1 MLVAL
6 GLAMVATFMF
16 LIITKRAT
24 PVVALILVP
33 IAFGLFAG
41 AGLDISDMVTDGI
54 KELAPTAAMLFFA
67 IIFFGIMIDVGLFD
81 PVVRAVIRMV
91 GHDPARLVVGTAVLA
106 MVVSLD
112 GDGSTTFI
120 ITTAAL
126 LPLYLKLG
134 VSPVVLTVVAGLAN
148 GTMNILPWGGPT
160 ARAAS
165 ALKIDTNDVFVP
177 MVPALGAALIVVL
190 LFAFHL
196 GVLERRRIGTLQM
209 RESILAPNR
218 VRAQSS
224 EVGEVDVER
233 EPVSV
238 GAVAGSAASDGT
250 DVAAVP
256 GTGTRTGTGHGRMRR
271 FFGGRRGSAGTPTSV
286 TGGTDAAD
294 ADRDTADRIDDTA
307 PATRDLPV
315 LDRAAD
321 PAAAAAT
328 TTDATSAFAG
338 VLDPNRKTLRPKLFW
353 VNAALTVGLLGIL
366 GADVVAIPVL
376 FMIFAGLALAINF
389 PHIADQQEAITRH
402 SSSIVS
408 VVAMVLAAAVLT
420 GVFSGTGM
428 VDAIARWLSDGIPDW
443 MGPHM
448 AIVVGILSIPL
459 TFLMSNDAFY
469 YGVLPVMSETASRY
483 GIDPAEM
490 ARASITGQPFHM
502 QSPLVP
508 AILLLVALAGVTL
521 ADHHKK
527 VLWRAAVVSLVMLVV
542 GCLVG
547 AVPI

>member
-6 GLAMVATFMF
+6 GLGMVATFMA

-33 IAFGLFAG
+33 VAFGLFAG
-41 AGLDISDMVTDGI
+41 AGLDISDMIKDGI

-81 PVVRAVIRMV
+81 PIVRRVIRMV

-165 ALKIDTNDVFVP
+165 ALKIETNDVFVP
-177 MVPALGAALIVVL
+177 MLPALGVALLIVL
-190 LFAFHL
+190 AFAYHL
-196 GVLERRRIGTLQM
+196 GVLERRRIGQL
-209 RESILAPNR
+209 EIKDSLLVP
-218 VRAQSS
+218 S
-224 EVGEVDVER
+224 EEVL
-233 EPVSV
+233 
-238 GAVAGSAASDGT
+238 
-250 DVAAVP
+250 VAAGGGS
-256 GTGTRTGTGHGRMRR
+256 GTSTPPTSRR
-271 FFGGRRGSAGTPTSV
+271 FGRRSGSSGSGSAGSSTN
-286 TGGTDAAD
+286 
-294 ADRDTADRIDDTA
+294 DDDLTA
-307 PATRDLPV
+307 PRDLPLGDSQRNGHDV
-315 LDRAAD
+315 HVEEYNENGE
-321 PAAAAAT
+321 T
-328 TTDATSAFAG
+328 TFTG

-353 VNAALTVGLLGIL
+353 VNAALTIALLAIL
-366 GADVVAIPVL
+366 GADIVAIPVL
-376 FMIFAGLALAINF
+376 FMIFAAIALAVNF
-389 PHIADQQEAITRH
+389 PHVKDQQEAITRH

-420 GVFSGTGM
+420 GVFNGTGM
-428 VDAIARWLSDGIPDW
+428 VDAIAHWLAEGIPDS

-448 AIVVGILSIPL
+448 AVIVGLLSIPL

-469 YGVLPVMSETASRY
+469 YGVLPVLSETASRY
-483 GIDPAEM
+483 GIDPTEM
-490 ARASITGQPFHM
+490 ARASITGQTVHM

-527 VLWRAAVVSLVMLVV
+527 VLWRAVVVSLAMLVTGV
-542 GCLVG
+542 LVG
-547 AVPI
+547 AIPF

>member
-33 IAFGLFAG
+33 VAFGLFAG

-81 PVVRAVIRMV
+81 PVVRLVVRMV
-91 GHDPARLVVGTAVLA
+91 RNDPARLVVGTAVLA

-134 VSPVVLTVVAGLAN
+134 VSPVVLTVAAGLAN

-160 ARAAS
+160 ARSAS
-165 ALKIDTNDVFVP
+165 ALKIDTNAVFLP
-177 MVPALGAALIVVL
+177 MVPALIAGLVVVL
-190 LFAFHL
+190 LFSYHL
-196 GVLERRRIGTLQM
+196 GVLERRRIG
-209 RESILAPNR
+209 RIEIRDSILMPR
-218 VRAQSS
+218 E
-224 EVGEVDVER
+224 EVL
-233 EPVSV
+233 
-238 GAVAGSAASDGT
+238 
-250 DVAAVP
+250 VAAGGGAGGDVP
-256 GTGTRTGTGHGRMRR
+256 PTSR
-271 FFGGRRGSAGTPTSV
+271 GRRHAGEPATGSV
-286 TGGTDAAD
+286 TTGSGGSG
-294 ADRDTADRIDDTA
+294 DDTSNDDEQDDESSF
-307 PATRDLPV
+307 T
-315 LDRAAD
+315 
-321 PAAAAAT
+321 
-328 TTDATSAFAG
+328 G

-353 VNAALTVGLLGIL
+353 INAGLTVALLAVLGLDI
-366 GADVVAIPVL
+366 VAIPVL
-376 FMIFAGLALAINF
+376 FMIATGIALAVNF
-389 PHIADQQEAITRH
+389 PHVKDQQEAITRH

-428 VDAIARWLSDGIPDW
+428 VDAIAHWLASGIPDW

-448 AIVVGILSIPL
+448 AVVIGVLSIPL

-469 YGVLPVMSETASRY
+469 YGVLPVMSETATRY

-508 AILLLVALAGVTL
+508 AILLLVALAGVSL

-527 VLWRAAVVSLVMLVV
+527 VLWRAAAVSIVMLVV
-542 GCLVG
+542 GCMVG
-547 AVPI
+547 AIPF

>member
-33 IAFGLFAG
+33 VAFGLFAG
-41 AGLDISDMVTDGI
+41 AGLDISDMITDGI

-81 PVVRAVIRMV
+81 PVVRLVVRMV
-91 GHDPARLVVGTAVLA
+91 RNDPARLVVGTAVLA

-134 VSPVVLTVVAGLAN
+134 VSPVVLTVAAGLAN

-160 ARAAS
+160 ARSAS
-165 ALKIDTNDVFVP
+165 ALKIDTNAVFLP
-177 MVPALGAALIVVL
+177 MVPALIAGLVVVL
-190 LFAFHL
+190 LFSYHL
-196 GVLERRRIGTLQM
+196 GVLERRRIGQIEI
-209 RESILAPNR
+209 RDSILMPR
-218 VRAQSS
+218 E
-224 EVGEVDVER
+224 EVLVAAGGGAGTDVPPTSR
-233 EPVSV
+233 RRHASV
-238 GAVAGSAASDGT
+238 PATGSAATYSAGSGDGT
-250 DVAAVP
+250 
-256 GTGTRTGTGHGRMRR
+256 
-271 FFGGRRGSAGTPTSV
+271 SK
-286 TGGTDAAD
+286 
-294 ADRDTADRIDDTA
+294 DDEPDDESNFT
-307 PATRDLPV
+307 
-315 LDRAAD
+315 
-321 PAAAAAT
+321 
-328 TTDATSAFAG
+328 G

-353 VNAALTVGLLGIL
+353 VNAGLTVVLLAVLGLDI
-366 GADVVAIPVL
+366 VAIPVL
-376 FMIFAGLALAINF
+376 FMIATGIALAVNF
-389 PHIADQQEAITRH
+389 PHVKDQQEAITRH

-428 VDAIARWLSDGIPDW
+428 VDAIAHWLASGIPDW

-448 AIVVGILSIPL
+448 AVVIGVLSIPL

-469 YGVLPVMSETASRY
+469 YGVLPVMSETATRY
-483 GIDPAEM
+483 GIDPSEM

-508 AILLLVALAGVTL
+508 AILLLVALAGVSL

-527 VLWRAAVVSLVMLVV
+527 VLWRAAAVSIVMLVV

-547 AVPI
+547 AIPF